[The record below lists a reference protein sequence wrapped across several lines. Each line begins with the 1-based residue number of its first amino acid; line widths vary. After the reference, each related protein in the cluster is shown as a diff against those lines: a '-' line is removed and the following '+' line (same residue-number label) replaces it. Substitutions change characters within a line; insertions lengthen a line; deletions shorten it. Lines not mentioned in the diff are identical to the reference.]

1 MVEVYISVKQ
11 EVDDVDVSACG
22 SNSQRLMAVPGQ
34 PFDVRAVVQQQ
45 LDHIDVTVKAR
56 DV

>member
-11 EVDDVDVSACG
+11 EVDDVDVSARG